1 MHRKKTKLIWRI
13 FPSFL
18 VIILLSLTVEAWY
31 STSYFKSFFL
41 ETAQRELMIR
51 ASLMQDR
58 FARALYVDGLSP
70 QQIDALCKNL
80 GEKIQARITVI
91 QHSGEVIGDS
101 FARVETMENHRKRPE
116 ILTALSGEK
125 SLAVRYSPTL
135 DKNMMY
141 IALPIVDSRSD
152 SAVIR
157 TAVSIADIDAKVGD
171 MRNSIS
177 LVLVL
182 TTMAAAL
189 ASLYVSRRITN
200 PVEQMRKGAQEFSKG
215 NLTNRLPCPDTEELS
230 QLAQSMNLMA
240 AELNKKIM
248 DVRNRSRELEAVHT
262 SMQEGVIAIN
272 GQEQIITINKAA
284 AKIFDFSPE
293 TLKTKHV
300 LEVARNYDLQVFI
313 RKALATSEPVEDDIV
328 IDADERMVLNIH
340 STALYDA
347 HDKRMGTLIIFHD
360 ITRIRLLETM
370 HKDFAANVSHELKT
384 PLTTIKGFIETLLQM
399 MADSPGASAQDTAA
413 QDTADQD
420 TATQYSRFL
429 GIIEKNVNRMIRLID
444 DLLALARL
452 ERLKGTGIQLEVH
465 PLAGLIQKAVGFCA
479 DRAEDRGI
487 TMEVH
492 CPDAIAG
499 MVDPMLMEQAVFNL
513 VDNAVKYSGDGTCVT
528 INAEQKDRNIEIQVK
543 DTGPGID
550 AAHLPKVFN
559 RFYRVDK
566 GRSRDQGGTGLGL
579 AIVKHIVQYHNG
591 RIEVESRRGKGT
603 CFTITIPG
611 ATVL

>member
-41 ETAQRELMIR
+41 ETTQRELMVR

-80 GEKIQARITVI
+80 GEKIQTRITVI

-101 FARVETMENHRKRPE
+101 FARVETMENHKERPE

-141 IALPIVDSRSD
+141 IALPIIDSRSD
-152 SAVIR
+152 PAVIR
-157 TAVSIADIDAKVGD
+157 TAVSISDIDAKVEA

-215 NLTNRLPCPDTEELS
+215 NLTNRLPSPDTEELS

-328 IDADERMVLNIH
+328 IDRDERMVLNIH

-347 HDKRMGTLIIFHD
+347 NDKRMGTLIIFHD

-399 MADSPGASAQDTAA
+399 VADSPGAPSAQN
-413 QDTADQD
+413 TADQD
-420 TATQYSRFL
+420 TAAQYSRFL
-429 GIIEKNVNRMIRLID
+429 GIIEKNVNRMIRLIN

-452 ERLKGTGIQLEVH
+452 ERLKGTDIQLEAH
-465 PLAGLIQKAVGFCA
+465 PLASLIQKAVGFCA
-479 DRAEDRGI
+479 DRAQDRGI

-492 CPDAIAG
+492 CPDTLAG

-513 VDNAVKYSGDGTCVT
+513 VDNAVKYSDDGTCVT
-528 INAEQKDRNIEIQVK
+528 IHAELKDRDIEIQVK

>member
-18 VIILLSLTVEAWY
+18 IIILLSLTVEAWY
-31 STSYFKSFFL
+31 SISYFKGFFL
-41 ETAQRELMIR
+41 ETTQRELMVR

-70 QQIDALCKNL
+70 QQIDALCKGL
-80 GEKIQARITVI
+80 GEKIQTRITVI
-91 QHSGEVIGDS
+91 LHSGEVIGDS
-101 FARVETMENHRKRPE
+101 FARVETMENHRERPE
-116 ILTALSGEK
+116 IQTALASEK
-125 SLAVRYSPTL
+125 SMAVRYSRTL
-135 DKNMMY
+135 DENMMY
-141 IALPIVDSRSD
+141 IALPIVYSRFD
-152 SAVIR
+152 PAVIR
-157 TAVSIADIDAKVGD
+157 TAVSISDIDTKAEA
-171 MRNSIS
+171 MRNSIA

-189 ASLYVSRRITN
+189 ASLYVARRIAN
-200 PVEQMRKGAQEFSKG
+200 PVEQMRQGAQAFSKG
-215 NLTNRLPCPDTEELS
+215 NLTNQLPSPDTEELS
-230 QLAQSMNLMA
+230 QLARAMNSMA
-240 AELNKKIM
+240 SELNKKIM

-272 GQEQIITINKAA
+272 DQEQIITINKAA

-293 TLKTKHV
+293 MLKTKHV

-313 RKALATSEPVEDDIV
+313 KKALATSEPVEDDIV
-328 IDADERMVLNIH
+328 IDAGERMVLNIH

-360 ITRIRLLETM
+360 ITRLRLLETM

-384 PLTTIKGFIETLLQM
+384 PLTTIKGFIETLQQM
-399 MADSPGASAQDTAA
+399 MADSESVLPRDSAA
-413 QDTADQD
+413 QFG
-420 TATQYSRFL
+420 RFM
-429 GIIEKNVNRMIRLID
+429 GIIEKNVNRMVRLID
-444 DLLALARL
+444 DLLALSRL
-452 ERLKGTGIQLEVH
+452 ERLKGTDIQFETH
-465 PLAGLIQKAVGFCA
+465 PLAGLIQKVVRFCA
-479 DRAEDRGI
+479 DRAQSRGI
-487 TMEVH
+487 TMELH
-492 CPDAIAG
+492 CPDALVA
-499 MVDPMLMEQAVFNL
+499 MVDPTLMEQAVFNL
-513 VDNAVKYSGDGTCVT
+513 VDNAIKYSGEGASIS
-528 INAEQKDRNIEIQVK
+528 INVELKDRDIQIQVK
-543 DTGPGID
+543 DTGSGID

-591 RIEVESRRGKGT
+591 RIEVESRRGMGT

-611 ATVL
+611 VN

>member
-41 ETAQRELMIR
+41 ETARRELMVR
-51 ASLMQDR
+51 AFLMQDR

-70 QQIDALCKNL
+70 PQIDALCKKW
-80 GEKIQARITVI
+80 GEKIQTRITVI
-91 QHSGEVIGDS
+91 LHSGEVIGDS

-116 ILTALSGEK
+116 IQKALSGEK
-125 SLAVRYSPTL
+125 RMAIRYSPTL

-141 IALPIVDSRSD
+141 IALPVDSRSD
-152 SAVIR
+152 PAVIR
-157 TAVSIADIDAKVGD
+157 TAVAISDIDAKVAD

-189 ASLYVSRRITN
+189 ASLYVSRRITR
-200 PVEQMRKGAQEFSKG
+200 PVEQMRQGAQEFSKG
-215 NLTNRLPCPDTEELS
+215 NLTNRLPCPDTDELS
-230 QLAQSMNLMA
+230 QLAEAMNLMA
-240 AELNKKIM
+240 SELDKKIM
-248 DVRNRSRELEAVHT
+248 DVKNRSRELEAVHA

-300 LEVARNYDLQVFI
+300 LEVARNYDLQVFFK
-313 RKALATSEPVEDDIV
+313 KALATSEPVEDDIV

-340 STALYDA
+340 SSALYDA

-384 PLTTIKGFIETLLQM
+384 PLTTIKGFIETLQQM
-399 MADSPGASAQDTAA
+399 MADGLSASAPDFAVQ
-413 QDTADQD
+413 
-420 TATQYSRFL
+420 SGRFL
-429 GIIEKNVNRMIRLID
+429 GIIEKNVNRMVSLID
-444 DLLALARL
+444 DLLALSRL
-452 ERLKGTGIQLEVH
+452 ERLKGTDVQLEAH
-465 PLAGLIQKAVGFCA
+465 PLADLIQKVVRFCA
-479 DRAEDRGI
+479 DRARSRGI

-492 CPDAIAG
+492 CPDAIAA
-499 MVDPMLMEQAVFNL
+499 MVDPTLMEQAVFNL
-513 VDNAVKYSGDGTCVT
+513 VDNAIKYSGDGTCVT
-528 INAEQKDRNIEIQVK
+528 INAELKDRNIQIQVK
-543 DTGPGID
+543 DTGQGID
-550 AAHLPKVFN
+550 AAHLSKVFN

-579 AIVKHIVQYHNG
+579 AIVKHIVKYHNG
-591 RIEVESRRGKGT
+591 NIEVESRRGKGT

-611 ATVL
+611 ATRL

>member
-18 VIILLSLTVEAWY
+18 IIILLSLTVEAWY
-31 STSYFKSFFL
+31 SISYFKGFFL
-41 ETAQRELMIR
+41 ETTQRELMVR

-70 QQIDALCKNL
+70 QQIDALCKRL
-80 GEKIQARITVI
+80 GEKIQTRITVI
-91 QHSGEVIGDS
+91 LHSGEVIGDS
-101 FARVETMENHRKRPE
+101 FARVETMENHRERPE
-116 ILTALSGEK
+116 IKTALAGEK
-125 SLAVRYSPTL
+125 SMAVRYSRTL
-135 DKNMMY
+135 DENMMY
-141 IALPIVDSRSD
+141 IALPIVYSRSD
-152 SAVIR
+152 PAVIR
-157 TAVSIADIDAKVGD
+157 TAVSISDIDTKAEA
-171 MRNSIS
+171 MRNSIA

-189 ASLYVSRRITN
+189 ASLYVARRIAN
-200 PVEQMRKGAQEFSKG
+200 PVEQMRQGAQAFSKG
-215 NLTNRLPCPDTEELS
+215 NLTNQLPFPDTEELS
-230 QLAQSMNLMA
+230 QLARAMNSMA
-240 AELNKKIM
+240 SELNKKIM

-272 GQEQIITINKAA
+272 DQEQIITINKAA

-293 TLKTKHV
+293 MLKTKHV

-313 RKALATSEPVEDDIV
+313 KKALATSEPVEDDIV
-328 IDADERMVLNIH
+328 IDAGERMVLNIH

-360 ITRIRLLETM
+360 ITRLRLLETM

-384 PLTTIKGFIETLLQM
+384 PLTTIKGFIETLQQM
-399 MADSPGASAQDTAA
+399 MADSESVLPRDSAA
-413 QDTADQD
+413 QFG
-420 TATQYSRFL
+420 RFM
-429 GIIEKNVNRMIRLID
+429 GIIEKNVNRMVRLID
-444 DLLALARL
+444 DLLALSRL
-452 ERLKGTGIQLEVH
+452 ERLKGTDIQFETH
-465 PLAGLIQKAVGFCA
+465 PLAGLIQKVVRFCA
-479 DRAEDRGI
+479 DRAQSRGI
-487 TMEVH
+487 TMELH
-492 CPDAIAG
+492 CPDTLVA
-499 MVDPMLMEQAVFNL
+499 MVDPTLMEQAVFNL
-513 VDNAVKYSGDGTCVT
+513 VDNAIKYSGEGACIC
-528 INAEQKDRNIEIQVK
+528 INVELKDRDIQIQVK
-543 DTGPGID
+543 DTGSGID

-611 ATVL
+611 VN

>member
-1 MHRKKTKLIWRI
+1 VHRKKTKLIWRI

-18 VIILLSLTVEAWY
+18 FIILLSLTVEAWY
-31 STSYFKSFFL
+31 SDSYFKNFFL
-41 ETAQRELMIR
+41 ETTQRELMVR

-80 GEKIQARITVI
+80 GEKIQTRITVI
-91 QHSGEVIGDS
+91 LYSGEVIGDS

-116 ILTALSGEK
+116 IQTALSGEK
-125 SLAVRYSPTL
+125 SMAVRYSPTL

-141 IALPIVDSRSD
+141 IALPIVYSRSD
-152 SAVIR
+152 PAVIR
-157 TAVSIADIDAKVGD
+157 TAVSISDIDAKVEA
-171 MRNSIS
+171 MRNSVS
-177 LVLVL
+177 LVFIL

-189 ASLYVSRRITN
+189 ASLYVSRRIAN
-200 PVEQMRKGAQEFSKG
+200 PVEQMRQGAQEFSKG
-215 NLTNRLPCPDTEELS
+215 NLTNQLPYPDTEELS
-230 QLAQSMNLMA
+230 QLARAMNLMA
-240 AELNKKIM
+240 SELNKKIM

-272 GQEQIITINKAA
+272 DQEQIITVNKAA

-313 RKALATSEPVEDDIV
+313 KKALATSEPVEDDIV
-328 IDADERMVLNIH
+328 IDTGNRMVLNIH

-384 PLTTIKGFIETLLQM
+384 PLTTIKGFIETLQQM
-399 MADSPGASAQDTAA
+399 MADSQGPPTQDSAA
-413 QDTADQD
+413 QFG
-420 TATQYSRFL
+420 RFL
-429 GIIEKNVNRMIRLID
+429 GIIEKNVNRMVSLID
-444 DLLALARL
+444 DLLALSRL
-452 ERLKGTGIQLEVH
+452 ERLKGTDIQFETH
-465 PLAGLIQKAVGFCA
+465 SLAGLIQKVVRFCA
-479 DRAEDRGI
+479 DRAQSRGI

-492 CPDAIAG
+492 CPDTIAA
-499 MVDPMLMEQAVFNL
+499 MVDPTLMEQAVFNL
-513 VDNAVKYSGDGTCVT
+513 LDNAIKYSGEGTCVT
-528 INAEQKDRNIEIQVK
+528 INAELKNGNIQIQVK
-543 DTGPGID
+543 DTGAGID
-550 AAHLPKVFN
+550 ATHLPKIFN

-611 ATVL
+611 ATEMEMASG

>member
-13 FPSFL
+13 FPSFF

-31 STSYFKSFFL
+31 SISYFKSFFL
-41 ETAQRELMIR
+41 ESTQRELMVR

-70 QQIDALCKNL
+70 QQIDILCKNL
-80 GEKIQARITVI
+80 GERVQIRITVI
-91 QHSGEVIGDS
+91 LHSGEVIGDS
-101 FARVETMENHRKRPE
+101 FARMETMENHRNRPE
-116 ILTALSGEK
+116 IRIALSGKK
-125 SLAVRYSPTL
+125 SMAVRYSATL

-152 SAVIR
+152 PAVIR
-157 TAVSIADIDAKVGD
+157 TAVSISDIDAKVED
-171 MRNSIS
+171 MRNSVS

-200 PVEQMRKGAQEFSKG
+200 PVEQMRQGAQEFSKG
-215 NLTNRLPCPDTEELS
+215 NLTNRLPYPDTEELS
-230 QLAQSMNLMA
+230 QLARSMNFMA
-240 AELNKKIM
+240 SELNKKIM

-313 RKALATSEPVEDDIV
+313 KKALATSEPVEDDIV

-347 HDKRMGTLIIFHD
+347 YGKRMGTLIIFHD

-413 QDTADQD
+413 Q
-420 TATQYSRFL
+420 YSRFL
-429 GIIEKNVNRMIRLID
+429 GIIEKNVNRMVRLID

-465 PLAGLIQKAVGFCA
+465 PLAGLIQKVVGFCA
-479 DRAEDRGI
+479 DRAQARGM

-492 CPDAIAG
+492 CSDAIAG
-499 MVDPMLMEQAVFNL
+499 MVDPTLMEQAVFNL
-513 VDNAVKYSGDGTCVT
+513 VDNAIKYSDDGTCVT

-550 AAHLPKVFN
+550 TAHLPKVFN

-591 RIEVESRRGKGT
+591 RIEVESQRGKGA

-611 ATVL
+611 ANSV

>member
-1 MHRKKTKLIWRI
+1 MHRKKPKLIWRI

-31 STSYFKSFFL
+31 STTYFKSFFL
-41 ETAQRELMIR
+41 ETAQRELMVR

-80 GEKIQARITVI
+80 GEKIQTRITVI

-125 SLAVRYSPTL
+125 SMAVRYSPTL

-152 SAVIR
+152 PAVIR
-157 TAVSIADIDAKVGD
+157 TAVSISDIDAKVEA

-293 TLKTKHV
+293 TLKTTHV

-328 IDADERMVLNIH
+328 IDRDERMVLNIH

-399 MADSPGASAQDTAA
+399 MADNPPGASAQN
-413 QDTADQD
+413 TADQD
-420 TATQYSRFL
+420 TAAQFSRFL
-429 GIIEKNVNRMIRLID
+429 GIIEKNVNRMVSLIN

-452 ERLKGTGIQLEVH
+452 ERLKGTDIQLEAY
-465 PLAGLIQKAVGFCA
+465 PLASLIQKAVGFCA
-479 DRAEDRGI
+479 DRAEGRGI

-492 CPDAIAG
+492 CPDTIAG
-499 MVDPMLMEQAVFNL
+499 MVDPTLMEQAVFNL
-513 VDNAVKYSGDGTCVT
+513 VDNAVKYSDDGTSVT
-528 INAEQKDRNIEIQVK
+528 INAELKDRNIEIQVK

>member
-18 VIILLSLTVEAWY
+18 IIILLSLTVEAWY
-31 STSYFKSFFL
+31 SISYFKGFFL
-41 ETAQRELMIR
+41 ETTQRELMVR

-70 QQIDALCKNL
+70 QQIDALCKGL
-80 GEKIQARITVI
+80 GEKIQTRITVI
-91 QHSGEVIGDS
+91 LHSGEVIGDS
-101 FARVETMENHRKRPE
+101 FARVETMENHRERPE
-116 ILTALSGEK
+116 IQTALAGEK
-125 SLAVRYSPTL
+125 SMAVRYSRTL
-135 DKNMMY
+135 DESMMY
-141 IALPIVDSRSD
+141 IALPIVYSRSD
-152 SAVIR
+152 PAVIR
-157 TAVSIADIDAKVGD
+157 TAVSISDIDTKAEA
-171 MRNSIS
+171 MRNSIA

-189 ASLYVSRRITN
+189 ASLYVARRIAN
-200 PVEQMRKGAQEFSKG
+200 PVEQMRQGAQAFSKG
-215 NLTNRLPCPDTEELS
+215 NLTNQLPFPDTEELS
-230 QLAQSMNLMA
+230 QLARAMNSMA
-240 AELNKKIM
+240 SELNKKIM

-272 GQEQIITINKAA
+272 DQEQIITINKAA

-293 TLKTKHV
+293 MLKTKHV

-313 RKALATSEPVEDDIV
+313 KKALATSEPVEDDIV
-328 IDADERMVLNIH
+328 IDAGERMVLNIH

-360 ITRIRLLETM
+360 ITRLRLLESM

-384 PLTTIKGFIETLLQM
+384 PLTTIKGFIETLQQM
-399 MADSPGASAQDTAA
+399 MADSESVLPRDSAA
-413 QDTADQD
+413 QFG
-420 TATQYSRFL
+420 RFM
-429 GIIEKNVNRMIRLID
+429 GIIEKNVNRMVRLID
-444 DLLALARL
+444 DLLALSRL
-452 ERLKGTGIQLEVH
+452 ERLKGTDIQFETH
-465 PLAGLIQKAVGFCA
+465 PLAGLIQKVVRFCA
-479 DRAEDRGI
+479 DRAQSRGI

-492 CPDAIAG
+492 CPDTLVA
-499 MVDPMLMEQAVFNL
+499 MVDPTLMEQAVFNL
-513 VDNAVKYSGDGTCVT
+513 VDNAIKYSGEGACIC
-528 INAEQKDRNIEIQVK
+528 INVELKDRDIQIQVK
-543 DTGPGID
+543 DTGSGID

-603 CFTITIPG
+603 CFTITLPG
-611 ATVL
+611 AADMETASG

>member
-18 VIILLSLTVEAWY
+18 IIILLSLTVEAWY
-31 STSYFKSFFL
+31 SISYFKGFFL
-41 ETAQRELMIR
+41 ETTQRELMVK
-51 ASLMQDR
+51 ASLMQER

-70 QQIDALCKNL
+70 QQIDALCKGL
-80 GEKIQARITVI
+80 GEKIQTRITVI
-91 QHSGEVIGDS
+91 LHSGEVIGDS
-101 FARVETMENHRKRPE
+101 FARVETMENHRERPE
-116 ILTALSGEK
+116 IKTALVGEK
-125 SLAVRYSPTL
+125 SMAVRYSRTL
-135 DKNMMY
+135 DESMMY
-141 IALPIVDSRSD
+141 IALPIVYSRSD
-152 SAVIR
+152 PAVIR
-157 TAVSIADIDAKVGD
+157 TAVSISDIDTKAEA
-171 MRNSIS
+171 MRNSIA

-189 ASLYVSRRITN
+189 ASLYVSRRIAN
-200 PVEQMRKGAQEFSKG
+200 PVEQMRQGAQAFSKG
-215 NLTNRLPCPDTEELS
+215 NLTNQLPSPDTEELS
-230 QLAQSMNLMA
+230 QLARAMNSMA
-240 AELNKKIM
+240 SELNKKIM

-272 GQEQIITINKAA
+272 DQEQIITINKAA

-293 TLKTKHV
+293 MLKTKHV

-313 RKALATSEPVEDDIV
+313 KKALATSEPVEDDIV
-328 IDADERMVLNIH
+328 IDAGERMVLNIH

-360 ITRIRLLETM
+360 ITRLRLLESM

-384 PLTTIKGFIETLLQM
+384 PLTTIKGFIETLQQM
-399 MADSPGASAQDTAA
+399 MADSESVLPRDSAA
-413 QDTADQD
+413 QFG
-420 TATQYSRFL
+420 RFM
-429 GIIEKNVNRMIRLID
+429 GIIEKNVNRMVRLID
-444 DLLALARL
+444 DLLALSRL
-452 ERLKGTGIQLEVH
+452 ERLKGTDIQFETH
-465 PLAGLIQKAVGFCA
+465 PLAGLIQKVVRFCA
-479 DRAEDRGI
+479 DRAQSRGI

-492 CPDAIAG
+492 CPDTLVA
-499 MVDPMLMEQAVFNL
+499 MVDPTLMEQAVFNL
-513 VDNAVKYSGDGTCVT
+513 VDNAIKYSGEGACIC
-528 INAEQKDRNIEIQVK
+528 INVELKDRDIQIQVK
-543 DTGPGID
+543 DTGSGID

-603 CFTITIPG
+603 CFTITLPG
-611 ATVL
+611 AADMETASG

>member
-18 VIILLSLTVEAWY
+18 IIILLSLTVEAWY
-31 STSYFKSFFL
+31 SISYFKGFFL
-41 ETAQRELMIR
+41 ETTQRELMVR

-70 QQIDALCKNL
+70 QQIDALCKGL
-80 GEKIQARITVI
+80 GEKIQTRITVI
-91 QHSGEVIGDS
+91 LHSGEVIGDS
-101 FARVETMENHRKRPE
+101 FARVETMENHRERSE
-116 ILTALSGEK
+116 IQTALAGEK
-125 SLAVRYSPTL
+125 SMAVRYSRTL
-135 DKNMMY
+135 DESMMY
-141 IALPIVDSRSD
+141 IALPIVYSRSD
-152 SAVIR
+152 PAVIR
-157 TAVSIADIDAKVGD
+157 TAVSISDIDTKAEA
-171 MRNSIS
+171 MRNSIA

-189 ASLYVSRRITN
+189 ASLYVSRRIAN
-200 PVEQMRKGAQEFSKG
+200 PVEQMRQGAQAFSKG
-215 NLTNRLPCPDTEELS
+215 NLTNQLPSPDTEELS
-230 QLAQSMNLMA
+230 QLARAMNSMA
-240 AELNKKIM
+240 SELNKKIM

-272 GQEQIITINKAA
+272 DQEQIITINKAA

-293 TLKTKHV
+293 MLKTKHV
-300 LEVARNYDLQVFI
+300 LEVARNYDLQIFI
-313 RKALATSEPVEDDIV
+313 KKALATSEPVEDDLV
-328 IDADERMVLNIH
+328 IDAGERMVLNIH

-360 ITRIRLLETM
+360 ITRLRLLETM

-384 PLTTIKGFIETLLQM
+384 PLTTIKGFIETLQQM
-399 MADSPGASAQDTAA
+399 MADSESVLPRDSAA
-413 QDTADQD
+413 QFG
-420 TATQYSRFL
+420 RFM
-429 GIIEKNVNRMIRLID
+429 GIIEKNVNRMVRLID
-444 DLLALARL
+444 DLLALSRL
-452 ERLKGTGIQLEVH
+452 ERLKGTDIQFETH
-465 PLAGLIQKAVGFCA
+465 PLAGLIQKVVRFCA
-479 DRAEDRGI
+479 DRAQSRGI

-492 CPDAIAG
+492 CPDTLVA
-499 MVDPMLMEQAVFNL
+499 MVDPTLMEQAVFNL
-513 VDNAVKYSGDGTCVT
+513 VDNAIKYSGEGACIC
-528 INAEQKDRNIEIQVK
+528 INVELKDRDIQIQVK
-543 DTGPGID
+543 DTGSGID

-603 CFTITIPG
+603 CFTITLPG
-611 ATVL
+611 AADMETASG

>member
-1 MHRKKTKLIWRI
+1 MHRKKPKLIWRI

-31 STSYFKSFFL
+31 STTYFKSFFL
-41 ETAQRELMIR
+41 ETSQRELMVR

-80 GEKIQARITVI
+80 GEKIQTRITVI

-101 FARVETMENHRKRPE
+101 FARVETMENHGKRPE

-125 SLAVRYSPTL
+125 SMAVRYSPTL

-152 SAVIR
+152 PAVIR
-157 TAVSIADIDAKVGD
+157 TAVSISDIDAKVEA

-200 PVEQMRKGAQEFSKG
+200 PVEQMRKGAQAFSKG
-215 NLTNRLPCPDTEELS
+215 NLTNRLLSPDTEELS

-328 IDADERMVLNIH
+328 IDRDERMVLNIH

-399 MADSPGASAQDTAA
+399 MADSPGASAQDSAA
-413 QDTADQD
+413 
-420 TATQYSRFL
+420 QYSRFL
-429 GIIEKNVNRMIRLID
+429 GIIEKNVNRMVRLID

-465 PLAGLIQKAVGFCA
+465 PLAALIQKAVGFCA
-479 DRAEDRGI
+479 DRAEGRGI

-499 MVDPMLMEQAVFNL
+499 MVDPTLMEQAVFNL
-513 VDNAVKYSGDGTCVT
+513 VDNAVKYSDDGACVT
-528 INAEQKDRNIEIQVK
+528 INAELKDRNIEIQVK

>member
-1 MHRKKTKLIWRI
+1 MVK
-13 FPSFL
+13 
-18 VIILLSLTVEAWY
+18 
-31 STSYFKSFFL
+31 
-41 ETAQRELMIR
+41 

-58 FARALYVDGLSP
+58 FARALYVDGLSS
-70 QQIDALCKNL
+70 QHIDSLCKNL
-80 GEKIQARITVI
+80 GEQIQTRITVI
-91 QHSGEVIGDS
+91 LHSEKVIGDS

-116 ILTALSGEK
+116 IKAALSGEK
-125 SLAVRYSPTL
+125 SMAVRYSPTL

-141 IALPIVDSRSD
+141 LALPIVYNRSEF
-152 SAVIR
+152 AVIR
-157 TAVSIADIDAKVGD
+157 TAVSISDIDAKIEA
-171 MRNSIS
+171 MRNSIA

-189 ASLYVSRRITN
+189 ASLYVSRRITK
-200 PVEQMRKGAQEFSKG
+200 PVEQMRQGAQAFSKG
-215 NLTNRLPCPDTEELS
+215 NLTNRLSYPDTEELS
-230 QLAQSMNLMA
+230 QLAGAMNFMA
-240 AELNKKIM
+240 SELNKKIM

-262 SMQEGVIAIN
+262 SMEEGVIAIN

-313 RKALATSEPVEDDIV
+313 KKALATAEPVEDDIV

-340 STALYDA
+340 STALYDT
-347 HDKRMGTLIIFHD
+347 HDKRMGTLIIFRD

-399 MADSPGASAQDTAA
+399 TADSSGAPDQESAA
-413 QDTADQD
+413 
-420 TATQYSRFL
+420 QYSRFL
-429 GIIEKNVNRMIRLID
+429 GIIEKNVNRMVRLID
-444 DLLALARL
+444 DLLALSRL
-452 ERLKGTGIQLEVH
+452 ERLKGTDIQLETH
-465 PLAGLIQKAVGFCA
+465 LLAGSIQKVVRFCA
-479 DRAEDRGI
+479 DRAQARGV
-487 TMEVH
+487 TMEAH

-499 MVDPMLMEQAVFNL
+499 LVDPTLMEQAVFNL
-513 VDNAVKYSGDGTCVT
+513 VDNAIKYSGEGACIT
-528 INAEQKDRNIEIQVK
+528 IHVELKAPNIEIQVK
-543 DTGPGID
+543 DTGQGID
-550 AAHLPKVFN
+550 AAHLPKIFN

-603 CFTITIPG
+603 CFSITIPG
-611 ATVL
+611 ATEKEPIL

>member
-1 MHRKKTKLIWRI
+1 MHLKKTKLIWRI

-18 VIILLSLTVEAWY
+18 IIILLSLTVEAWY
-31 STSYFKSFFL
+31 STSYFKNFFL
-41 ETAQRELMIR
+41 ETTRRELMVR

-80 GEKIQARITVI
+80 GERIQTRITVI
-91 QHSGEVIGDS
+91 LHSGEVIGDS
-101 FARVETMENHRKRPE
+101 FARVETMENHRQRPE
-116 ILTALSGEK
+116 IQIALSGEK
-125 SLAVRYSPTL
+125 SMAVRYSATL

-152 SAVIR
+152 PAAIR
-157 TAVSIADIDAKVGD
+157 TAVSISDIDAKVED
-171 MRNSIS
+171 MRNSVS
-177 LVLVL
+177 LVLIL

-200 PVEQMRKGAQEFSKG
+200 PVEQMRQGAREFSKG
-215 NLTNRLPCPDTEELS
+215 NLTNRLPYPDTEELS
-230 QLAQSMNLMA
+230 QLARAMNLMA
-240 AELNKKIM
+240 SELNKKIM
-248 DVRNRSRELEAVHT
+248 DVKNRSRELEAVHT

-272 GQEQIITINKAA
+272 GQEQIITVNKAA

-293 TLKTKHV
+293 MLKTKHV

-313 RKALATSEPVEDDIV
+313 KKALATSEPVEDDIV

-384 PLTTIKGFIETLLQM
+384 PLTTIKGFIETLQQM
-399 MADSPGASAQDTAA
+399 MADSAGASIRDA
-413 QDTADQD
+413 ADQ
-420 TATQYSRFL
+420 YGRFL
-429 GIIEKNVNRMIRLID
+429 GIIEKNVNRMVSLID

-452 ERLKGTGIQLEVH
+452 ERLKGTGIQLEAN
-465 PLAGLIQKAVGFCA
+465 PLASLIQKAVGFCA
-479 DRAEDRGI
+479 DRAKARGI
-487 TMEVH
+487 TLEVL
-492 CPDAIAG
+492 CPDTIAG
-499 MVDPMLMEQAVFNL
+499 MVDPTLMEQAVFNL
-513 VDNAVKYSGDGTCVT
+513 VDNAVKYSGEGTYVT
-528 INAEQKDRNIEIQVK
+528 INAELKGRNIEIRVK

-550 AAHLPKVFN
+550 KEHLPKVFN

-566 GRSRDQGGTGLGL
+566 GRSRDQGGSGLGL

-591 RIEVESRRGKGT
+591 RIEVESQRGKGT
-603 CFTITIPG
+603 CFIITIPG
-611 ATVL
+611 ATEKEF

>member
-13 FPSFL
+13 FPSFFF
-18 VIILLSLTVEAWY
+18 IILLSLTVEAWY
-31 STSYFKSFFL
+31 SISYFKKFFL
-41 ETAQRELMIR
+41 ETTRRELMVR

-80 GEKIQARITVI
+80 GEKIQTRITVI
-91 QHSGEVIGDS
+91 LYSGEVIGDS
-101 FARVETMENHRKRPE
+101 FARVETMENHRERPE
-116 ILTALSGEK
+116 IQTALSGEK
-125 SLAVRYSPTL
+125 SMAVRYSPTL

-141 IALPIVDSRSD
+141 IALPIVHSRPD
-152 SAVIR
+152 PAVIR
-157 TAVSIADIDAKVGD
+157 TAASISDIDTKVED
-171 MRNSIS
+171 MRNSIA

-189 ASLYVSRRITN
+189 ASLYVSRRIAD
-200 PVEQMRKGAQEFSKG
+200 PVEQMRQGARAFSKG
-215 NLTNRLPCPDTEELS
+215 NLTNQLPYPDTEELS
-230 QLAQSMNLMA
+230 QLAKAMNSMAL
-240 AELNKKIM
+240 ELNKKIM
-248 DVRNRSRELEAVHT
+248 DVKNRSRELEAVHT

-272 GQEQIITINKAA
+272 DQERIITINKAA

-313 RKALATSEPVEDDIV
+313 KKALATSEPVEDDIV
-328 IDADERMVLNIH
+328 IDVGERMVLNIH

-347 HDKRMGTLIIFHD
+347 HDKRMGTLVIFHD

-384 PLTTIKGFIETLLQM
+384 PLTTIKGFIETLQHM
-399 MADSPGASAQDTAA
+399 MADSESGANQDSAA
-413 QDTADQD
+413 QFG
-420 TATQYSRFL
+420 RFL
-429 GIIEKNVNRMIRLID
+429 GIIEKNVNRMVSLID
-444 DLLALARL
+444 DLLALSRL
-452 ERLKGTGIQLEVH
+452 ERLKGTDIQFETH
-465 PLAGLIQKAVGFCA
+465 PLADLIQKAVGFCA
-479 DRAEDRGI
+479 DRAQSRGI
-487 TMEVH
+487 TMEVY
-492 CPDAIAG
+492 CPDAIAA
-499 MVDPMLMEQAVFNL
+499 MVDPTLMEQAVFNL
-513 VDNAVKYSGDGTCVT
+513 VDNAVKYSGDGTCVA
-528 INAEQKDRNIEIQVK
+528 INAELKDRNIQIQVK

-550 AAHLPKVFN
+550 ATHLPKIFN

-611 ATVL
+611 AISV

>member
-1 MHRKKTKLIWRI
+1 MYRKKTKLIWRI

-18 VIILLSLTVEAWY
+18 VITLLSLTVEAWY
-31 STSYFKSFFL
+31 STSYFKNFFL
-41 ETAQRELMIR
+41 ETSQRELMVK

-58 FARALYVDGLSP
+58 FARALYVDGLSS
-70 QQIDALCKNL
+70 QHIDSLCKNL
-80 GEKIQARITVI
+80 GEQIQTRITVI
-91 QHSGEVIGDS
+91 LHSGEVIGDS

-116 ILTALSGEK
+116 IKAALSGEK
-125 SLAVRYSPTL
+125 SMAVRYSPTL

-141 IALPIVDSRSD
+141 LALPIVYNRSEF
-152 SAVIR
+152 AVIR
-157 TAVSIADIDAKVGD
+157 TAVSISDIDAKIEA
-171 MRNSIS
+171 MRNSIA

-189 ASLYVSRRITN
+189 ASLYVSRRITK
-200 PVEQMRKGAQEFSKG
+200 PVEQMRQGAQAFSKG
-215 NLTNRLPCPDTEELS
+215 NLTNRLSYPDTEELS
-230 QLAQSMNLMA
+230 QLAGAMNFMA
-240 AELNKKIM
+240 SELNKKIM

-262 SMQEGVIAIN
+262 SMEEGVIAIN

-313 RKALATSEPVEDDIV
+313 KKALATAEPVEDDIV

-340 STALYDA
+340 STALYDT
-347 HDKRMGTLIIFHD
+347 HDKRMGTLIIFRD

-399 MADSPGASAQDTAA
+399 TADSSGAPDQESAA
-413 QDTADQD
+413 
-420 TATQYSRFL
+420 QYSRFL
-429 GIIEKNVNRMIRLID
+429 GIIEKNVNRMVRLID
-444 DLLALARL
+444 DLLALSRL
-452 ERLKGTGIQLEVH
+452 ERLKGTDIQLETH
-465 PLAGLIQKAVGFCA
+465 SLADSIQKVVRFCA
-479 DRAEDRGI
+479 DRAQARGV

-499 MVDPMLMEQAVFNL
+499 LVDPTLMEQAVFNL
-513 VDNAVKYSGDGTCVT
+513 VDNAIKYSGEGACIT
-528 INAEQKDRNIEIQVK
+528 IHVELKAPNIEIQVK
-543 DTGPGID
+543 DTGQGID
-550 AAHLPKVFN
+550 AAHLPKIFN

-603 CFTITIPG
+603 CFTMTIPVETEKK
-611 ATVL
+611 TVSG

>member
-1 MHRKKTKLIWRI
+1 MYRKKTKLIWRI

-18 VIILLSLTVEAWY
+18 VITLLSLTVEAWY
-31 STSYFKSFFL
+31 STSYFKNFFL
-41 ETAQRELMIR
+41 ETSQRELMVK

-58 FARALYVDGLSP
+58 FARALYVDGLSS
-70 QQIDALCKNL
+70 QHIDSLCKNL
-80 GEKIQARITVI
+80 GEQIQTRITVI
-91 QHSGEVIGDS
+91 LHSGEVIGDS

-116 ILTALSGEK
+116 IKAALSGEK
-125 SLAVRYSPTL
+125 SMAVRYSPTL

-141 IALPIVDSRSD
+141 LALPIVYNRSEF
-152 SAVIR
+152 AVIR
-157 TAVSIADIDAKVGD
+157 TAVSISDIDAKIEA
-171 MRNSIS
+171 MRNSIA

-189 ASLYVSRRITN
+189 ASLYVSRRITK
-200 PVEQMRKGAQEFSKG
+200 PVEQMRQGAQAFSKG
-215 NLTNRLPCPDTEELS
+215 NLTNRLSYPDTEELS
-230 QLAQSMNLMA
+230 QLAGAMNFMA
-240 AELNKKIM
+240 SELNKKIM

-262 SMQEGVIAIN
+262 SMEEGVIAIN

-313 RKALATSEPVEDDIV
+313 KKALATAEPVEDDIV

-340 STALYDA
+340 STALYDT
-347 HDKRMGTLIIFHD
+347 HDKRMGTLIIFRD

-399 MADSPGASAQDTAA
+399 TADSSGAPDQESAA
-413 QDTADQD
+413 
-420 TATQYSRFL
+420 QYSRFL
-429 GIIEKNVNRMIRLID
+429 GIIEKNVNRMVRLID
-444 DLLALARL
+444 DLLALSRL
-452 ERLKGTGIQLEVH
+452 ERLKGTDIQLETH
-465 PLAGLIQKAVGFCA
+465 LLAGSIQKVVRFCA
-479 DRAEDRGI
+479 DRAQARGV

-499 MVDPMLMEQAVFNL
+499 LVDPTLMEQAVFNL
-513 VDNAVKYSGDGTCVT
+513 VDNAIKYSGEGACIT
-528 INAEQKDRNIEIQVK
+528 IHVELKAPNIEIQVK
-543 DTGPGID
+543 DTGQGID
-550 AAHLPKVFN
+550 AAHLPKIFN

-603 CFTITIPG
+603 CFSITIPG
-611 ATVL
+611 ATEKEPIL